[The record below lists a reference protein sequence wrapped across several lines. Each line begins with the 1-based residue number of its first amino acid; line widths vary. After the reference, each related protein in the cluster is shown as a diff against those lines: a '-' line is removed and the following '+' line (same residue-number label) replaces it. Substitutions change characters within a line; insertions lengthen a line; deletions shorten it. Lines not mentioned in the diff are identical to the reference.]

1 MKQMKKF
8 MLAVLTAAMLT
19 GFTACGDDKMNDAT
33 GGDKDTT
40 QEQNNSDGTGD
51 RDSVGDDVR
60 DGVDDVT
67 EGIGD
72 GIEDVGEGV
81 GEGVKDLGD
90 GVTGNDRTDDGN
102 TGTQNAPGD
111 MK

>member
-1 MKQMKKF
+1 MKQMKKLL
-8 MLAVLTAAMLT
+8 LAVLTAAMLT

-33 GGDKDTT
+33 GGEPETT
-40 QEQNNSDGTGD
+40 QEQNGTKD
-51 RDSVGDDVR
+51 KDSAGDDVR
-60 DGVDDVT
+60 DGIDDVT
-67 EGIGD
+67 DGIGD

-90 GVTGNDRTDDGN
+90 GVTGTDNADGKASGQE
-102 TGTQNAPGD
+102 TPGD